1 MQPSDIALLLALAQV
16 QRLHLPSRGSY
27 IVCVL
32 ASDETARKVRGLQAE
47 VQKEYLDALREPWR
61 VMPTLEVRVW
71 EVDVQSGEEVLDV
84 VRAVGEVAV
93 RLKRKKKAVKAVFKE
108 DECG

>member
-1 MQPSDIALLLALAQV
+1 MQRS
-16 QRLHLPSRGSY
+16 RLPSRASY

-32 ASDETARKVRGLQAE
+32 ASDETARKLRGLQAD
-47 VQKEYLDALREPWR
+47 VQKEYLDALRDPWR

-71 EVDVQSGEEVLDV
+71 EVDVQSGDEVLDV

-93 RLKRKKKAVKAVFKE
+93 KLKRKKKAVKTVLKQ
-108 DECG
+108 DGGWV